1 VKYIVIMST
10 MDQQLTRFQE
20 FLNRNAEIYNE
31 LISPVTNQAYR
42 VSDRIELRPSSHG
55 GTGVF
60 ARQRIQEGEVVVY
73 YTGTYAH
80 NKLVKSQDNDN
91 LNTSHALTT
100 GFENPKIRSGMVT
113 DGRSYAYYIANQPPG
128 SSEHVW
134 ASGAM
139 MNSSA
144 DDPSQT
150 NVNVIK
156 SSLLNS
162 PVISASEGPL
172 PAFHIE
178 LDDPNVRDF
187 VSFGYALSAVTATR
201 DIMID
206 EELMFNY
213 FYEPDYKPKN
223 LSMLLPP
230 ERPTKKPR
238 RVTPTPIDTSMTTT
252 IDSNRKSNAHG
263 QMLSFPTIFDLKL

>member
-1 VKYIVIMST
+1 VKYGVIMST
-10 MDQQLTRFQE
+10 MDQQLTRFQN
-20 FLNRNAEIYNE
+20 FLTRNADKYNN
-31 LISPVTNQAYR
+31 LISSVTEQAYT
-42 VSDRIELRPSSHG
+42 VSDRIELRPSHG
-55 GTGVF
+55 GIGVF
-60 ARQRIQEGEVVVY
+60 ARQPIQQGEVVVY
-73 YTGTYAH
+73 YTGTYAY
-80 NKLVKSQDNDN
+80 NQLVKSQDNYN
-91 LNTSHALTT
+91 PNTSHALTM
-100 GFENPKIRSGMVT
+100 GFENPTIRSGMVT
-113 DGRSYAYYIANQPPG
+113 DGRSYAYYFANRSPG
-128 SSEHVW
+128 APEHVW

-150 NVNVIK
+150 NVHVIK
-156 SSLLNS
+156 SSSRKS

-178 LDDPNVRDF
+178 LDDPNVRDV

-213 FYEPDYKPKN
+213 FYEPDYNPKN

-230 ERPTKKPR
+230 EPPTKKPR
-238 RVTPTPIDTSMTTT
+238 RVTPTPTGTSTTKT
-252 IDSNRKSNAHG
+252 IDSNHKSNAHG
-263 QMLSFPTIFDLKL
+263 QLLSFPTIFDLKL